1 MPNYKDDVDFSPWSW
16 TGDGRRIYHEG
27 FDNDVVL
34 TVDGDFENDDQ
45 RFRFCRDVV
54 RKLDNYERR
63 VPLTEEQMNRMWFD
77 TNGYESIVRAVEKAH
92 GIGVN
97 HD

>member
-27 FDNDVVL
+27 PDADVVL
-34 TVDGDFENDDQ
+34 TVDGNFENDSH
-45 RFRFCRDVV
+45 RFKFSQNLV

-63 VPLTEEQMNRMWFD
+63 APLTEEEMNRMWFD
-77 TNGYESIVRAVEKAH
+77 TDGYESIVRAVEKAH
-92 GIGVN
+92 GIT
-97 HD
+97 